1 MFSGTKTKKK
11 TLPLAEKLF
20 EQGRSADEVANNIL
34 ALMVGATVEL
44 SQSRFFLCL
53 IVLVLSKLIHTCLMM
68 ISSCRPHQRRQCLPR
83 RQEHAV
89 VGSPQ

>member
-1 MFSGTKTKKK
+1 MFSGSKSKKK

-44 SQSRFFLCL
+44 SQSTFFLSH
-53 IVLVLSKLIHTCLMM
+53 IVFVLLKLIPIVWMM
-68 ISSCRPHQRRQCLPR
+68 ISSCRPH
-83 RQEHAV
+83 
-89 VGSPQ
+89 